1 MYPGLWR
8 SIQLQRKSCAKTV
21 LVNVYSKN
29 CRQKRMKVYAVIDD
43 ESNKTLASVELFD
56 LMRISDKLC
65 VIIMCRKKTNIWSE
79 NWQSG
84 DWIYWWTYF
93 CWAAICYWM
102 WTNSKCSRWN
112 TNTRNCS
119 PLWTL
124 TWDSRLHSTY
134 RQQSWNHDA
143 YWKRHNYSTSCT
155 WSESRTWQSS
165 LCTEIASWLDYYWW
179 NVSRESS
186 STQWKLAFCQMVVRL

>member
-1 MYPGLWR
+1 MNCLILWELVTNYVLSLCAGR
-8 SIQLQRKSCAKTV
+8 KQTYGRKTDNLVIESI
-21 LVNVYSKN
+21 
-29 CRQKRMKVYAVIDD
+29 D
-43 ESNKTLASVELFD
+43 
-56 LMRISDKLC
+56 
-65 VIIMCRKKTNIWSE
+65 
-79 NWQSG
+79 G
-84 DWIYWWTYF
+84 HF

-124 TWDSRLHSTY
+124 TWYSRLHSTY
-134 RQQSWNHDA
+134 RQQPWNHDA

-186 STQWKLAFCQMVVRL
+186 NGQMVVRL